1 MIEAASQLVAMGEPH
16 LRPLALAF
24 LRIAAAMA
32 LLPAF
37 GEQTIPV
44 RIRLGLALAFTA
56 LVYPAV
62 GDRYLDD
69 GLLLPAAAETV
80 AGLLIGLSLRLMVMG
95 LQMAATIA
103 AQSTSLSQLFAGM
116 AVEPL
121 PALGTLFT
129 WAALA
134 LAVQAGLHVKLAAL
148 FIASHDILPSGRFPA
163 GADIARWGTAQV
175 SQVTGLA
182 FSLALPFVLAGL
194 LWNVALGAVN
204 RAMPQL
210 MMAFIGAPALAL
222 GSLTLTALATP
233 AILFLWLRGFDTLLA
248 QPFAPSPP

>member
-1 MIEAASQLVAMGEPH
+1 MIDLTNQLLATIEPL
-16 LRPLALAF
+16 LRPALLTF
-24 LRIAAAMA
+24 LRVAAAMA
-32 LLPAF
+32 VLPAF
-37 GEQTIPV
+37 GEQAIPL
-44 RIRLGLALAFTA
+44 RLRLGLALAFTA
-56 LVYPAV
+56 LILPAV
-62 GDRYLDD
+62 ADRHSGSD
-69 GLLLPAAAETV
+69 LLLPAAAETV

-103 AQSTSLSQLFAGM
+103 AQSTSLSQLFAGA

-121 PALGTLFT
+121 PALGTLLT

-134 LAVQAGLHVKLAAL
+134 LAMQAGLHVKLTAL
-148 FIASHDILPSGRFPA
+148 FIASHDLLPAGRFPL
-163 GADIARWGTAQV
+163 GEDVARWGTAQV
-175 SQVTGLA
+175 AQVTGLA

-222 GSLTLTALATP
+222 GSLALTAMAAPT
-233 AILFLWLRGFDTLLA
+233 ILFLWLQGLDAQLASPFTL
-248 QPFAPSPP
+248 APK

>member
-1 MIEAASQLVAMGEPH
+1 MIEPAMQLVATIEPH
-16 LRPLALAF
+16 LRPALLSF
-24 LRIAAAMA
+24 LRVSAAMA
-32 LLPAF
+32 VLPAF
-37 GEQTIPV
+37 GEQTIPL
-44 RIRLGLALAFTA
+44 RLRLALALAFTA
-56 LVYPAV
+56 LILPAV
-62 GDRYLDD
+62 SDRHTGDAILI
-69 GLLLPAAAETV
+69 PAAAEVV

-103 AQSTSLSQLFAGM
+103 AQSTSLSQLFAGV

-134 LAVQAGLHVKLAAL
+134 LAMQAGLHVKLTAL
-148 FIASHDILPSGRFPA
+148 FIASHDILPAGRFPA

-175 SQVTGLA
+175 ARVSGLA
-182 FSLALPFVLAGL
+182 FSLALPFVIGGL

-210 MMAFIGAPALAL
+210 MVAFIGAPALAL
-222 GSLTLTALATP
+222 GSLALAALATP
-233 AILFLWLRGFDTLLA
+233 GILFLWMQGFDAQLA
-248 QPFAPSPP
+248 QPFAPAPP

>member
-1 MIEAASQLVAMGEPH
+1 MIELATALMAELQPH
-16 LRPLALAF
+16 LRPATLTF

-37 GEQTIPV
+37 GEQTIPMRV
-44 RIRLGLALAFTA
+44 RLALALAFTA
-56 LVYPAV
+56 LVLPVVAERHV
-62 GDRYLDD
+62 GD
-69 GLLLPAAAETV
+69 GLLLPAAAETA
-80 AGLLIGLSLRLMVMG
+80 AGLMIGLSLRLMVMG

-103 AQSTSLSQLFAGM
+103 AQSTSLSQLFAGV

-134 LAVQAGLHVKLAAL
+134 LAVQAGLHVKLTAL
-148 FIASHDILPSGRFPA
+148 FIASHDLLPAGRFPT
-163 GADIARWGTAQV
+163 GADLAAWGSAHVARV
-175 SQVTGLA
+175 SGLA

-222 GSLTLTALATP
+222 GSLVLTALTTP
-233 AILFLWLRGFDTLLA
+233 VILALWLRGFDATLA
-248 QPFAPSPP
+248 HPFMPASP

>member
-1 MIEAASQLVAMGEPH
+1 MIDLATLAVTLVQEN
-16 LRPLALAF
+16 LRSATLTF
-24 LRIAAAMA
+24 LRVAAAMA
-32 LLPAF
+32 VLPAF
-37 GEQTIPV
+37 GEQTIPL
-44 RIRLGLALAFTA
+44 RLRLALAMAFSALILPAVSERHAGTA
-56 LVYPAV
+56 L
-62 GDRYLDD
+62 LI
-69 GLLLPAAAETV
+69 PAAAETA
-80 AGLLIGLSLRLMVMG
+80 AGLLVGLSLRLMVMG

-103 AQSTSLSQLFAGM
+103 AQSTSLSQLFAGV

-134 LAVQAGLHVKLAAL
+134 LAVQAGLHVKLTAL
-148 FIASHDILPSGRFPA
+148 FILSYDLLPAGRFPA
-163 GADIARWGTAQV
+163 AADVARWGSV
-175 SQVTGLA
+175 HILHVTSLA

-222 GSLTLTALATP
+222 GSLALTALSTPFILEIWLKNFDATLALP
-233 AILFLWLRGFDTLLA
+233 FTL
-248 QPFAPSPP
+248 APP

>member
-1 MIEAASQLVAMGEPH
+1 MIDTASQLVAVAEPH
-16 LRPLALAF
+16 LKPAGLTF
-24 LRIAAAMA
+24 LRVAAAMA
-32 LLPAF
+32 VLPAF
-37 GEQTIPV
+37 GEQTIPA
-44 RIRLGLALAFTA
+44 RIRLGLAIAFTA
-56 LVYPAV
+56 LIYPAV
-62 GDRYLDD
+62 RDHHVSEGV
-69 GLLLPAAAETV
+69 LLPAAAETV
-80 AGLLIGLSLRLMVMG
+80 AGLLIGISLRLMVMG

-148 FIASHDILPSGRFPA
+148 FIASHDLLPAGRFPE
-163 GADIARWGTAQV
+163 GQDIARWGTAQV
-175 SQVTGLA
+175 AQITGLA

-222 GSLTLTALATP
+222 GSLALTALATP
-233 AILFLWLRGFDTLLA
+233 GILYLWLRAFDTLLA